1 MKLLQNTFQ
10 MKSVIGLLQ
19 HLHELY
25 KMLVLVIRNLDSV
38 VLQMQ
43 LELEYLLKGMSIIFF
58 FISRIFIDFF

>member
-1 MKLLQNTFQ
+1 LKLLQNTFQ